1 MKMPSGKA
9 GGYLALSTTS
19 ILWGTTWVVS
29 KIGIKSI
36 PAFQMAA
43 MRQFAAGAIFVLY
56 FLLVKKEPLPT
67 RAQFARIILLAFLL
81 FVFANGLSTWGLL
94 FISAGLSALLG
105 ALYPLSVVIIERFF
119 YGKKE
124 FNPTMVLGFILGLT
138 GVGLVFYEN
147 IIIEMTLK
155 FVLGIILALVAMLS
169 WSIGTISLTNHP
181 LSLNPYYS
189 IGWQMLVSGVGLY
202 LMALLFQPPVPL
214 SAISAQG
221 WMAVLYLVVF
231 GSIVAFIA
239 FIYSLKKLPIAIAS
253 LYSYINP
260 LVAMLLGAW
269 LLNERL
275 NMAILWGALLT
286 LAGVFLVNFSLR
298 KKMEKLR
305 DESNV

>member
-239 FIYSLKKLPIAIAS
+239 FIYSLKKLPIAVAS